1 VTTGHSTLE
10 TTNEQD
16 QAPHKALARG
26 ARGGGA
32 IVFGQFTK
40 LAIQLTGVMVLSR
53 LLSPDDFGLVAMV
66 AVFLAAGDLF
76 RDFGLPT
83 AALQA
88 KTLTHQQA
96 SNLFWANSSLG
107 LVAAAAVAAL
117 TPWLVTFYS
126 EPRLEAIVPVMA
138 ATLALN
144 GAQAQAQVQL
154 ARAAMFKAIA
164 MTEVMALSIGL
175 IVGIGA
181 AVLGLGYWALVI
193 QLLTNASALL
203 VLRSIAAGWRP
214 LRPRRGHDSG
224 VLLRNGSDFGLAQV
238 LAFAASNVDTFLIGR
253 VWGSTSLG
261 LYNRGFQL
269 YMIPR
274 SGMLDPLT
282 RVVVPTVN
290 AAATEGRRGTEV
302 LLRLQF
308 TLSALLTWIYLVLA
322 VGAESFVPLA
332 LGGQWTDLVGVFR
345 ALAVG
350 GAFATFGS
358 VSYWGFIV
366 EDKSRQLLRLHL
378 VTKPISVLLI
388 AAAAPLGIQAVAIA
402 HSLGLA
408 IAWPINLLWLARSA
422 GQDSWAFFRVGCRVL
437 SAGGLAYLIGL
448 WLVNAAG
455 AEGLL
460 TSGLAGGAAA
470 SVVYLSVLAL
480 APGGRSEL
488 VGSWRLILAATRD
501 RKK

>member
-1 VTTGHSTLE
+1 
-10 TTNEQD
+10 
-16 QAPHKALARG
+16 
-26 ARGGGA
+26 
-32 IVFGQFTK
+32 
-40 LAIQLTGVMVLSR
+40 
-53 LLSPDDFGLVAMV
+53 
-66 AVFLAAGDLF
+66 
-76 RDFGLPT
+76 
-83 AALQA
+83 
-88 KTLTHQQA
+88 
-96 SNLFWANSSLG
+96 
-107 LVAAAAVAAL
+107 
-117 TPWLVTFYS
+117 
-126 EPRLEAIVPVMA
+126 
-138 ATLALN
+138 
-144 GAQAQAQVQL
+144 
-154 ARAAMFKAIA
+154 
-164 MTEVMALSIGL
+164 
-175 IVGIGA
+175 
-181 AVLGLGYWALVI
+181 
-193 QLLTNASALL
+193 
-203 VLRSIAAGWRP
+203 
-214 LRPRRGHDSG
+214 

-332 LGGQWTDLVGVFR
+332 LGGQWYDLVGVFR

-358 VSYWGFIV
+358 VSYWAFIV

-388 AAAAPLGIQAVAIA
+388 AAAVPLGIQAVAIA